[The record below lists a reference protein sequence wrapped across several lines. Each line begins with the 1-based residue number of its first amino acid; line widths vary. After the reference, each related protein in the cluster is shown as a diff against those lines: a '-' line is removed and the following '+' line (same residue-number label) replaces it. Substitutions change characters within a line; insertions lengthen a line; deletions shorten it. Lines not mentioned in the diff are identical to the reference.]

1 VWCYSFASNCSAHP
15 INYKNKK
22 HCFEIKTTNRDYH
35 VCAVT
40 EVDMERW
47 IKGIT
52 ERIKPPT
59 NNNNNAAARQNTA
72 SPATVASTSTPSTTT
87 TPHSNPTPR
96 METPIK
102 QELKKIGFEDFI
114 IRKVI
119 GQGSFGK
126 VLMVSKKDVVG
137 GNNKVFAMKV
147 LNKSTII
154 ARNEVDHTR
163 SEKSI
168 LMKLEHPFLVKLHF
182 SFQTSD
188 KLFFVMDYINGGELF
203 FHLQRDKRFSEDRV
217 KFYAAEI
224 VSGLDYLHSAGVIYR
239 DLKPENLLLTRDGHI
254 VMTDFGLSKEGL
266 HDKFDRTGTF
276 CGTPEY
282 LAPEV
287 LEGKGYTK
295 AVDWWSFGTLVFE
308 MLTGLPPFYSEDV
321 QEMYSKIM
329 TADLEFPGFM
339 GADARDLLSKLLER
353 NDEIRLQDAA
363 IIKKHPFFKS
373 IDWEALKQKKIPPP
387 FIPEVTGD
395 DDTTNIDEAFTGM
408 DIETCL
414 NDDENNEEGIGSGND
429 FEGFTY
435 NPNAQ
440 KS

>member
-1 VWCYSFASNCSAHP
+1 L
-15 INYKNKK
+15 
-22 HCFEIKTTNRDYH
+22 
-35 VCAVT
+35 
-40 EVDMERW
+40 
-47 IKGIT
+47 GIT
-52 ERIKPPT
+52 ERIKPVTKPHPVAVPQT
-59 NNNNNAAARQNTA
+59 PPANSNNHQQHQQNQQQHQQP
-72 SPATVASTSTPSTTT
+72 PANSAG
-87 TPHSNPTPR
+87 R
-96 METPIK
+96 
-102 QELKKIGFEDFI
+102 ELKIEMKKIGFDDFV

-119 GQGSFGK
+119 GQGSCGK
-126 VLMVSKKDVVG
+126 VLMVTKKEQDPKSNRVY
-137 GNNKVFAMKV
+137 AMKV

-154 ARNEVDHTR
+154 ARNEVDHTK

-168 LMKLEHPFLVKLHF
+168 LMKLEHPFLVKLHY
-182 SFQTSD
+182 SFQTQD

-224 VSGLDYLHSAGVIYR
+224 LSGIDYLHAAGVIYR
-239 DLKPENLLLTRDGHI
+239 DLKPENLLLTKDGHI

-295 AVDWWSFGTLVFE
+295 AVDWWSFGTLVYE

-329 TADLEFPGFM
+329 TADLEFPSFM
-339 GADARDLLSKLLER
+339 SQEARDLLSKLLER
-353 NDEIRLQDAA
+353 NDEERLQDASV
-363 IIKKHPFFKS
+363 IKKHPFFRS
-373 IDWEALKQKKIPPP
+373 IDWEALKQKKIHPP
-387 FIPEVTGD
+387 FVPEVGAD

-414 NDDENNEEGIGSGND
+414 MDDEAPGDDTGNY
-429 FEGFTY
+429 FENFTW
-435 NPNAQ
+435 NPHAQ
-440 KS
+440 NSQKT

>member
-1 VWCYSFASNCSAHP
+1 
-15 INYKNKK
+15 
-22 HCFEIKTTNRDYH
+22 
-35 VCAVT
+35 
-40 EVDMERW
+40 
-47 IKGIT
+47 
-52 ERIKPPT
+52 
-59 NNNNNAAARQNTA
+59 
-72 SPATVASTSTPSTTT
+72 
-87 TPHSNPTPR
+87 
-96 METPIK
+96 
-102 QELKKIGFEDFI
+102 
-114 IRKVI
+114 
-119 GQGSFGK
+119 
-126 VLMVSKKDVVG
+126 
-137 GNNKVFAMKV
+137 
-147 LNKSTII
+147 
-154 ARNEVDHTR
+154 
-163 SEKSI
+163 
-168 LMKLEHPFLVKLHF
+168 
-182 SFQTSD
+182 
-188 KLFFVMDYINGGELF
+188 
-203 FHLQRDKRFSEDRV
+203 
-217 KFYAAEI
+217 
-224 VSGLDYLHSAGVIYR
+224 
-239 DLKPENLLLTRDGHI
+239 
-254 VMTDFGLSKEGL
+254 MTDFGLSKEGL

>member
-1 VWCYSFASNCSAHP
+1 
-15 INYKNKK
+15 
-22 HCFEIKTTNRDYH
+22 
-35 VCAVT
+35 
-40 EVDMERW
+40 MERW
-47 IKGIT
+47 VKGINHV
-52 ERIKPPT
+52 IKPPAPVKQQNSNAHSSAH
-59 NNNNNAAARQNTA
+59 NNNNTTTHSTPHTGNHSAGHNTHA
-72 SPATVASTSTPSTTT
+72 SPNGNSHKTNE
-87 TPHSNPTPR
+87 SNH
-96 METPIK
+96 IK
-102 QELKKIGFEDFI
+102 AELKKIGFEDFTI
-114 IRKVI
+114 KKVI

-126 VLMVSKKDVVG
+126 VLMVTKKDATAG
-137 GNNKVFAMKV
+137 INDKVYAMKV

-168 LMKLEHPFLVKLHF
+168 LMKLEHPFLVKLHY
-182 SFQTSD
+182 SFQTLD

-203 FHLQRDKRFSEDRV
+203 YHLQRDKRFSEERV
-217 KFYAAEI
+217 RFYAAEI

-239 DLKPENLLLTRDGHI
+239 DLKPENLLLTREGHI

-329 TADLEFPGFM
+329 TADLEFPSFM
-339 GADARDLLSKLLER
+339 GPEARDLLSKLLER
-353 NDEIRLQDAA
+353 NDDLRLQDAA
-363 IIKKHPFFKS
+363 IIKKHPFFKL
-373 IDWEALKQKKIPPP
+373 IDWEGLKQKKIQPP
-387 FIPEVTGD
+387 FIPEVNGD
-395 DDTTNIDEAFTGM
+395 DDITNIDEAFTGM

-414 NDDENNEEGIGSGND
+414 NDDENEEGNNGSGND

-440 KS
+440 KT